1 MTELDQEL
9 EKCTYERKACK
20 RGDQDGSMPVK
31 FEWIVT
37 SDLGLKV
44 TILEDGNAKKT
55 EKLAK
60 KVMQSAIIAF
70 FIGGDDI
77 QIGDKVVTTG
87 IKASDGEYF
96 SKGDIGTVE
105 NIYKGRY
112 CILFPA
118 PIDHSF
124 DDVEPQEIKK
134 I

>member
-1 MTELDQEL
+1 MIDLDQEL
-9 EKCTYERKACK
+9 ERCTYERKACK

-60 KVMQSAIIAF
+60 KVMKSAMSAF
-70 FIGGDDI
+70 LGGDDDI
-77 QIGDKVVTTG
+77 QIGNKVMTTG
-87 IKASDGEYF
+87 IKSSHGDYF
-96 SKGDIGTVE
+96 SKGDIGIVE
-105 NIYKGRY
+105 NIHKGIY
-112 CILFPA
+112 CVYFPA
-118 PIDHSF
+118 PIDMSF